1 MKSNVNFFTLFSKPS
16 YFDTTTEK
24 GPIFT
29 MKVTFL
35 GTGTSQGV
43 PVIACNCEVCRSS
56 DHRDNRLRTSTL
68 IETADKTIVVD
79 SGPDF
84 RYQLLRE
91 KVKDLDAVLFT
102 HEHKDHIAGLDDIR
116 PFNYLLHKVIDVY
129 ATERV
134 QTALKREFY
143 YIFAETKY
151 HGLPQINLHTVNN
164 GEDFKIG
171 ETTIIPFEVMHHLLP
186 ITGYRIGDFTYITDA
201 KTISEQS
208 FKKIKGTKVLV
219 INALQKEPHISHFTL
234 NEAIEFA
241 QKVGAEMTYLTHIS
255 HNLGLHTEVERDLP
269 ANIRLAYDGLSFEC

>member
-1 MKSNVNFFTLFSKPS
+1 
-16 YFDTTTEK
+16 
-24 GPIFT
+24 

-43 PVIACNCEVCRSS
+43 PVIACNCEVCQST
-56 DHRDNRLRTSTL
+56 DKRDNRLRTSVL
-68 IETADKTIVVD
+68 IELGDKNLVVD

-116 PFNYLLHKVIDVY
+116 PFNYLLHKIIDVY

-134 QTALKREFY
+134 QTSLKREFY

-151 HGLPQINLHTVNN
+151 HGLPQINLHTVHN

-171 ETTIIPFEVMHHLLP
+171 KHSIIPFEVMHHLLP

-201 KTISEQS
+201 KTIPESS
-208 FKKIKGTKVLV
+208 FEKIKGSKILV

-234 NEAIEFA
+234 AEAIEFA
-241 QKVGAEMTYLTHIS
+241 NQVGAETTYLTHIS
-255 HNLGLHTEVERDLP
+255 HNLGLHELVEKDLP
-269 ANIRLAYDGLSFEC
+269 PNIRLAYDGLKIEL

>member
-1 MKSNVNFFTLFSKPS
+1 M
-16 YFDTTTEK
+16 
-24 GPIFT
+24 I
-29 MKVTFL
+29 VTFL

-43 PVIACNCEVCRSS
+43 PVIACKCEVCQSN
-56 DHRDNRLRTSTL
+56 DKKNNRLRTSVL
-68 IETADKTIVVD
+68 IETNDKTIVVD

-91 KVKDLDAVLFT
+91 KVEDLDAVLFT

-116 PFNYLLHKVIDVY
+116 PFNYLLGKVIDVY

-151 HGLPQINLHTVNN
+151 HGLPQIKLHTVNN
-164 GEDFKIG
+164 GENFKIG
-171 ETTIIPFEVMHHLLP
+171 ETEIIPLEVMHHLLP

-201 KTISEQS
+201 KTIPEAS
-208 FKKIKGTKVLV
+208 FDKIKGTKILV

-234 NEAIEFA
+234 DEAVTFA
-241 QKVGAEMTYLTHIS
+241 EKVGAETTYLTHIS
-255 HNLGLHTEVERDLP
+255 HNLGLHDVVENDLP
-269 ANIRLAYDGLSFEC
+269 SNIRLAYDGLKIEL

>member
-1 MKSNVNFFTLFSKPS
+1 M
-16 YFDTTTEK
+16 
-24 GPIFT
+24 I
-29 MKVTFL
+29 VTFL

-43 PVIACNCEVCRSS
+43 PVIACNCEVCTSG
-56 DHRDNRLRTSTL
+56 DKHNNRLRTSIL
-68 IETADKTIVVD
+68 IETNDKTIVVD

-129 ATERV
+129 ATDRV

-143 YIFAETKY
+143 YIFADTKY

-164 GEDFKIG
+164 GEAFKIG
-171 ETTIIPFEVMHHLLP
+171 AHTIIPFEVMHHLLP
-186 ITGYRIGDFTYITDA
+186 ITGYRIADFTYITDA
-201 KTISEQS
+201 KTIPESSFEQ
-208 FKKIKGTKVLV
+208 IKGTKILV
-219 INALQKEPHISHFTL
+219 INALQIEPHISHFTL

-241 QKVGAEMTYLTHIS
+241 KKVGAQTTYLTHIS
-255 HNLGLHTEVERDLP
+255 HNLGLHAEVEKSLP
-269 ANIRLAYDGLSFEC
+269 PDIRLAYDGLKIEL

>member
-1 MKSNVNFFTLFSKPS
+1 M
-16 YFDTTTEK
+16 
-24 GPIFT
+24 I
-29 MKVTFL
+29 VTFL

-43 PVIACNCEVCRSS
+43 PVIACNCEVCTSG
-56 DHRDNRLRTSTL
+56 DKHNNRLRTSIL
-68 IETADKTIVVD
+68 IETDDKTIVVD

-129 ATERV
+129 ATDRV

-143 YIFAETKY
+143 YIFADTKY

-164 GEDFKIG
+164 GEAFKIG
-171 ETTIIPFEVMHHLLP
+171 AHTIIPFEVMHHLLP

-201 KTISEQS
+201 KTIPDSSFEQ
-208 FKKIKGTKVLV
+208 IKGTKTLV
-219 INALQKEPHISHFTL
+219 INALQIEPHISHFTL

-241 QKVGAEMTYLTHIS
+241 KKVGAQTTYLTHIS
-255 HNLGLHTEVERDLP
+255 HNLGLHAEVEKSLP
-269 ANIRLAYDGLSFEC
+269 PDIRLAYDGLKIEL

>member
-1 MKSNVNFFTLFSKPS
+1 MR
-16 YFDTTTEK
+16 
-24 GPIFT
+24 
-29 MKVTFL
+29 VTFL

-43 PVIACNCEVCRSS
+43 PVIACNCEVCTST
-56 DHRDNRLRTSTL
+56 DQHNNRLRTSIL
-68 IETADKTIVVD
+68 IETDDKTIVID

-151 HGLPQINLHTVNN
+151 HGLPQINLHTITN

-171 ETTIIPFEVMHHLLP
+171 ENTIVPFEVMHHLLP

-201 KTISEQS
+201 KTISDPS
-208 FKKIKGTKVLV
+208 FERIKGTKILV

-234 NEAIEFA
+234 QEAIVFA
-241 QKVGAEMTYLTHIS
+241 EKVGAATTYLTHIS
-255 HNLGLHTEVERDLP
+255 HNLGLHEAVEKHLP
-269 ANIRLAYDGLSFEC
+269 SNIRLAYDGLKIEL